1 MPIYKNNN
9 QLNASRYFELY
20 FSGKTKVNVIPE
32 DIQELEMLIEK
43 KKNTLEFINLIYD
56 ECYNDNFNIIKSIS
70 NYLKCND
77 ELIIYEKSEYY
88 VFDTGRHFIRTKD
101 GNYRNWI
108 YAVEINKA
116 YNALQDEIINFQLIL
131 EKKLLLLTKMI
142 II

>member
-1 MPIYKNNN
+1 MPIYENNN
-9 QLNASRYFELY
+9 QLNASRYFN
-20 FSGKTKVNVIPE
+20 KTKVNIIPE

-56 ECYNDNFNIIKSIS
+56 ECYNDLYIS
-70 NYLKCND
+70 NYLKGND

-88 VFDTGRHFIRTKD
+88 VFDTGIHFIRTKD
-101 GNYRNWI
+101 GKYRNWI

-131 EKKLLLLTKMI
+131 DKRLLLLAKMLI
-142 II
+142 I

>member
-1 MPIYKNNN
+1 MPIYENNN
-9 QLNASRYFELY
+9 QLNASRYFN
-20 FSGKTKVNVIPE
+20 KTKVNIIPE

-56 ECYNDNFNIIKSIS
+56 ECYNDLDIS
-70 NYLKCND
+70 NYLKGND

-101 GNYRNWI
+101 GKYRNWI

-116 YNALQDEIINFQLIL
+116 YNALQDENNKLSVNFR
-131 EKKLLLLTKMI
+131 
-142 II
+142 

>member
-1 MPIYKNNN
+1 MPIYENNN
-9 QLNASRYFELY
+9 QLNASRYFN
-20 FSGKTKVNVIPE
+20 KTKVNIIPE

-56 ECYNDNFNIIKSIS
+56 ECYNDLGIS
-70 NYLKCND
+70 NYLKGND

-88 VFDTGRHFIRTKD
+88 VFDTGRHFIQTKD
-101 GNYRNWI
+101 GKYRNWI

-131 EKKLLLLTKMI
+131 DKRLLLLAKMLI
-142 II
+142 I

>member
-1 MPIYKNNN
+1 MPIYENNN
-9 QLNASRYFELY
+9 QFNASRYFN
-20 FSGKTKVNVIPE
+20 KTKVNIIPE

-56 ECYNDNFNIIKSIS
+56 ECYNDLDIS
-70 NYLKCND
+70 NYLKGND

-101 GNYRNWI
+101 GKYRNWI

-131 EKKLLLLTKMI
+131 DKRLLLLAKMLI
-142 II
+142 I

>member
-1 MPIYKNNN
+1 MPIYENNN
-9 QLNASRYFELY
+9 QLNASRYFN
-20 FSGKTKVNVIPE
+20 KTKVNIIPE

-56 ECYNDNFNIIKSIS
+56 ECYNDLDIS
-70 NYLKCND
+70 NYLKGND

-88 VFDTGRHFIRTKD
+88 VFDTGRHFIQTKD
-101 GNYRNWI
+101 GKYRNWI

-131 EKKLLLLTKMI
+131 DKRLLLLAKMLI
-142 II
+142 I